1 MTTSTGLC
9 RTYLQKHIALAA
21 AVYVSPDDYDDALD
35 QINARRPGSVLHRMT
50 NHLRLER
57 HTWDRK
63 RHTTHQAEGIA
74 RDLLVR
80 IGFEDDEMTQ
90 HLSAAMS
97 AARGL

>member
-1 MTTSTGLC
+1 M
-9 RTYLQKHIALAA
+9 RTHIALAA

-35 QINARRPGSVLHRMT
+35 QINARRPGSVIHRMT
-50 NHLRLER
+50 HHLQLER
-57 HTWDRK
+57 HYWDRK
-63 RHTTHQAEGIA
+63 RFTARQAEAHA

-97 AARGL
+97 AARGQK